1 MYLAGILALWALLHP
16 PVLGGADS
24 VRSPMAIAI
33 GHSIRQFLFAQEP
46 EKPAPPAQPAQTQ
59 EQPAQQQEQPKAS
72 PPENPQER
80 AQPQVNPAPQQETS
94 PPATGAPEKSPNPP
108 QKPNPAGKKK
118 RTKKRAVPPVSGEEQ
133 KKKVISHGG
142 TNEPITVLAPGMT
155 DEQAARQRTVTDQ
168 LLASTDASLQRL
180 STRSLNKDQQDTV
193 AQIRKFMQQVKTA
206 QAAGDLQRA
215 YKLAVKAHLLADA
228 LEKS

>member
-16 PVLGGADS
+16 PVQGGADS
-24 VRSPMAIAI
+24 VRSPMVIAV
-33 GHSIRQFLFAQEP
+33 GHSFRQFLFAQEP
-46 EKPAPPAQPAQTQ
+46 VKPAPPAEPAPAQ
-59 EQPAQQQEQPKAS
+59 EQPAQQPEQPKT
-72 PPENPQER
+72 PPSENPQEP
-80 AQPQVNPAPQQETS
+80 AQPPSPAPQQEGTPTS
-94 PPATGAPEKSPNPP
+94 VAPDKKPDSP
-108 QKPNPAGKKK
+108 QKPNAAGSKKHAKKK
-118 RTKKRAVPPVSGEEQ
+118 APPAAPGEEQ
-133 KKKVISHGG
+133 KKKVISHGS

-155 DEQAARQRTVTDQ
+155 DEQAARQRAVTDQ

-180 STRSLNKDQQDTV
+180 SARSLNKDQQDTV